1 MSCANSIVAFMVKR
15 LLSNEPSP
23 ETVSEVPFGS
33 VVSVEGIVKPAVPD
47 EPEVP
52 EVDEVPDTD
61 KANGTPSATNPLI
74 IEPFATTGIVSVKLL
89 IASPFVLKYV
99 AVPM

>member
-47 EPEVP
+47 EPEV
-52 EVDEVPDTD
+52 DEVPDTD

-89 IASPFVLKYV
+89 ITSPSVLKYV